1 MATQLEALCEKLNIR
16 CASVYVG
23 RVTGDWA
30 GAAQYK
36 VTLYMAGRQLTV
48 PFYMGVAH
56 TRGPSAADVLYC
68 LASDAQAGDLS
79 FEDFCSD
86 FGYDSDSRKA
96 EQTWKACV
104 RMAPR
109 VRRFLG
115 EHFDAVWSA
124 EH

>member
-23 RVTGDWA
+23 RGTGDRA
-30 GAAQYK
+30 LASQYK
-36 VTLYMAGRQLTV
+36 VTLRVAGRQITV
-48 PFYMGVAH
+48 PFYMGAGH
-56 TRGPSAADVLYC
+56 TAEPTAADVLYC
-68 LASDAQAGDLS
+68 LASDARAGDMS
-79 FEDFCSD
+79 FDDFCSD

-115 EHFDAVWSA
+115 EHFDAVCSA